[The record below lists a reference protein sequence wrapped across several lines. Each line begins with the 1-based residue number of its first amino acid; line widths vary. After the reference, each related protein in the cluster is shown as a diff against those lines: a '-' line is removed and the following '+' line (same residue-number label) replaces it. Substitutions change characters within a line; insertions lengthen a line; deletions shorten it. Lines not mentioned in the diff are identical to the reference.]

1 MLDYRGADQAARELG
16 CRIQEGEPLAPRTTF
31 RIGGPADRLYTL
43 ENLGQLKGLL
53 QALEQGNI
61 PRMVLGKGSNLLVSD
76 KGYRGAVLALAGEF
90 QKVELL
96 PGGRVLAGAG
106 APLASVCAFA
116 RDRGLSGLE
125 FAWGIPGSIGGAA
138 YMDAGAYGGEMKD
151 VVVKVRHLTPDGQE
165 GEAQGEDLAFGY
177 RKSRYVG
184 SGEIITQVE
193 FQLEPGDPAAIA
205 GKMEELMG
213 RRKDKQPYDMPSAGS
228 VFKRP
233 EGHFAGTL
241 IEQAGLKGRS
251 VGGAQVS
258 PKHAGFIVNTGG
270 ATCQDVLDLIVLIQ
284 KTVQEKFGVALEP
297 EVRVTGEV

>member
-151 VVVKVRHLTPDGQE
+151 VVVKVRHLTSDGRE

-193 FQLEPGDPAAIA
+193 FQLEPGEPAAIA

-258 PKHAGFIVNTGG
+258 PKHGFIVNTGG
-270 ATCQDVLDLIVLIQ
+270 ATCQDVLDLIALIQ

>member
-151 VVVKVRHLTPDGQE
+151 VVVKVRHLTSDGRE

-193 FQLEPGDPAAIA
+193 FQLEPGEPAAIA

-270 ATCQDVLDLIVLIQ
+270 ATCQDVLDLIALIQ

>member
-1 MLDYRGADQAARELG
+1 M
-16 CRIQEGEPLAPRTTF
+16 
-31 RIGGPADRLYTL
+31 
-43 ENLGQLKGLL
+43 
-53 QALEQGNI
+53 
-61 PRMVLGKGSNLLVSD
+61 
-76 KGYRGAVLALAGEF
+76 
-90 QKVELL
+90 
-96 PGGRVLAGAG
+96 
-106 APLASVCAFA
+106 CAFA

-151 VVVKVRHLTPDGQE
+151 VVVKVRHLTPDGRE

-270 ATCQDVLDLIVLIQ
+270 ATCQDVLDLIALIQ

>member
-106 APLASVCAFA
+106 APLASVCALV
-116 RDRGLSGLE
+116 RDRGLSSLE

-138 YMDAGAYGGEMKD
+138 YMDAGAYGGVMTD
-151 VVVKVRHLTPDGQE
+151 VVVIVRHLTPDGRE

-270 ATCQDVLDLIVLIQ
+270 ATCQDVLDLIALIQ

>member
-151 VVVKVRHLTPDGQE
+151 VVVKVRHLTSDGRE

-193 FQLEPGDPAAIA
+193 FQLEPGEPAAIA

-233 EGHFAGTL
+233 QNGFAAAL
-241 IEQAGLKGRS
+241 IEQCGLKGRR

-258 PKHAGFIVNTGG
+258 EKHAGFIVNTGG
-270 ATCQDVLDLIVLIQ
+270 ATCQDVLDLIALIQ